1 MVMVTRYLS
10 RPNNVL
16 INKLGHGTTWKTPSA
31 FSHTTRRF
39 FFLFKVFFNRFFD
52 FIWRSGLLH
61 TNHPFGGCFFF
72 KSNLLVLPLIRSVE
86 DVNKY
91 FRLTR
96 IRSSSRLKGKR
107 FFVSRRYLH
116 YLSLGEFYLYRLNN
130 LILILLFI
138 HIPEPIKRR
147 FFLAEY
153 LGLGNVQSKEGFR
166 LPSLPLVTFT
176 QSSAFIFFTKIF
188 YLL

>member
-1 MVMVTRYLS
+1 MVTRYLS

-16 INKLGHGTTWKTPSA
+16 INKLGYGTNWKTPSA

-39 FFLFKVFFNRFFD
+39 FFIFRILFNRFFS
-52 FIWRSGLLH
+52 FIWKSGLLH
-61 TNHPFGGCFFF
+61 ANHPFGGRFFF
-72 KSNLLVLPLIRSVE
+72 SSAFLVLPIIRSAE
-86 DVNKY
+86 DVSRY

-107 FFVSRRYLH
+107 FFVARRYLH
-116 YLSLGEFYLYRLNN
+116 YLGLGEFCFYRLNS
-130 LILILLFI
+130 LVLILLFI

-153 LGLGNVQSKEGFR
+153 LGMGNVSQKEYFK
-166 LPSLPLVTFT
+166 LPLLSQVTF
-176 QSSAFIFFTKIF
+176 QNSAAHTFFTKIF
-188 YLL
+188 YLF